1 MNAPRRDSIARL
13 LAALPPMKSDTELIL
28 RPGKG
33 NTVAMLRPTDSAPRA
48 FAATDD
54 AVIELQPHE
63 DPKLPAAPLLADERK
78 LALALEPYLG
88 KIGDPRLIAWR
99 PRRRAVVRLARGDET
114 LFVKFLDAKAYRRAT
129 AVFSALADAPTPL
142 RFARPIALIDDLQAY
157 VAGTAPG
164 RSLREHLAAGLSP
177 DWKLVEASLRA
188 LARTET
194 RAELPRHDFFTARD
208 AAAKMLRKAAVLGS
222 HYADLATRV
231 EQVTPPTSEA
241 AGFVHG
247 DLHDK
252 QIFLTDD
259 RSWLIDLEG
268 IGQGDANFDL
278 VNLAEHLRLRAL
290 QRDNS
295 EDHADAQLLDRFG
308 LSHDHRLR
316 WRLAVRARICAVYA
330 LRPRWAVLTSRLMTE
345 TEQLLVDLA

>member
-99 PRRRAVVRLARGDET
+99 PRRRAVVRLARGAET

-177 DWKLVEASLRA
+177 DWKLVDSNGKGRSL
-188 LARTET
+188 T
-194 RAELPRHDFFTARD
+194 DFRGRPVVVIFYLGYGCLHCVEQLHAFAP
-208 AAAKMLRKAAVLGS
+208 AAAKFEKAGISLVAVS
-222 HYADLATRV
+222 TDKAT
-231 EQVTPPTSEA
+231 
-241 AGFVHG
+241 
-247 DLHDK
+247 
-252 QIFLTDD
+252 
-259 RSWLIDLEG
+259 DLEKAVKDFTEFG
-268 IGQGDANFDL
+268 FAFPL
-278 VNLAEHLRLRAL
+278 VADPSLDVFKAYRAYDDFEKQPL
-290 QRDNS
+290 
-295 EDHADAQLLDRFG
+295 HGTF
-308 LSHDHRLR
+308 
-316 WRLAVRARICAVYA
+316 
-330 LRPRWAVLTSRLMTE
+330 
-345 TEQLLVDLA
+345 LVDEKGLIHWQDVSYEPFMDPDFVLREANRLLGRSVQPAPRRKL